1 METEQLLQKTSETF
15 WYDNGVLR
23 YRGAP
28 YQPKDKAAGWVKP
41 DTGYHCVHLE
51 GKQYKTHRL
60 IFLLLKGYL
69 PKLIDHI
76 NRDKLDN
83 RIENLREASKSEN
96 MLNSDRSEYGGV
108 CFDSSRGKWKAYTKK
123 NGKQS
128 FLGRFD
134 TEEEALRVVQKR
146 KYGNETDSKGN

>member
-1 METEQLLQKTSETF
+1 METGQLLQKISKTF

-28 YQPKDKAAGWVKP
+28 YQQKDKIAGWVKP
-41 DTGYHCVHLE
+41 DTGYHCVSLE

-69 PKLIDHI
+69 PALIDHV
-76 NRDKLDN
+76 NRNKLDN
-83 RIENLREASKSEN
+83 RIENLREATKREN
-96 MLNSDRSEYGGV
+96 MLNSNHSEKGGV
-108 CFDSSRGKWKAYTKK
+108 CFDSSRGKWRAYLKK
-123 NGKQS
+123 EGKQF

-134 TEEEALRVVQKR
+134 TREEAFKIVQKR
-146 KYGNETDSKGN
+146 KYS